1 MGGVSFTEAE
11 KEMALDLY
19 RTQGATAASKAT
31 GCSRQS
37 IYQWLAESLSTD
49 ETDPSIKAQEAVA
62 RNVVMREYMR
72 ERLLYAAMRFVDRA
86 VEPFSW
92 VTNKGNTVELEE
104 PPGFEVDKLMRAAQ
118 SAIMLLRL
126 EMGESTGR
134 TETVTL
140 GFIESEVVRL
150 EAELGKR
157 APADT

>member
-1 MGGVSFTEAE
+1 
-11 KEMALDLY
+11 MALDMY
-19 RTQGATAASKAT
+19 RSQGASAAAKAT

-37 IYQWLAESLSTD
+37 IYQWLADSLSSD
-49 ETDPSIKAQEAVA
+49 NSDPSIKASEAVA

-92 VTNKGNTVELEE
+92 VTPKGNTVELEE

-126 EMGESTGR
+126 EMGEVTGR
-134 TETVTL
+134 TETLTIGV
-140 GFIESEVVRL
+140 IESEVQRL
-150 EAELGKR
+150 EARLAVNDPGN
-157 APADT
+157 